1 MLLQLPHE
9 LHYPIH
15 ITAVLKRPNDDIKKY
30 TPLVQYKF
38 RTIIEEDDE
47 FTGEPKKVEK
57 WYPAT
62 WESPVEG
69 VLKRWMIK
77 EGSVVHSGNV
87 DLVEIE
93 EPCPHDVQFGGMCA
107 GCGMDMT
114 L

>member
-1 MLLQLPHE
+1 MLLQLPHD

-15 ITAVLKRPNDDIKKY
+15 ITAILKQPEDKVAKY
-30 TPLVQYKF
+30 DKLVHYKY
-38 RTIIEEDDE
+38 RTFVEEDDE
-47 FTGEPKKVEK
+47 LTGEPKKVEK
-57 WYPAT
+57 WFPST
-62 WESPVEG
+62 WGSPIEG
-69 VLKRWMIK
+69 VLKKWMIQN
-77 EGSVVHSGNV
+77 GSIIKSGNV

>member
-15 ITAVLKRPNDDIKKY
+15 ITAVLKARDEKVGKY
-30 TPLVQYKF
+30 DALVSYKF
-38 RTIIEEDDE
+38 RTFVEEDDE
-47 FTGEPKKVEK
+47 LTDKPKRVEK

-62 WESPVEG
+62 WKSPVEG
-69 VLKRWMIK
+69 VLKRWMI
-77 EGSVVHSGNV
+77 EAGSIVTSGNV

-114 L
+114 V

>member
-1 MLLQLPHE
+1 MLLQLPHD

-15 ITAVLKRPNDDIKKY
+15 ITAVLKQPSENVSKY
-30 TPLVQYKF
+30 DQLVRYKYC
-38 RTIIEEDDE
+38 THVEEDDE

-57 WYPAT
+57 WLLSS
-62 WESPVEG
+62 WGSPIEG
-69 VLKRWMIK
+69 VLRRWMI
-77 EGSVVHSGNV
+77 EPGSIVNSGNV